1 MKKRLQQMEQET
13 FSMQG
18 NPKEA
23 AGPQNPEKPAV
34 TPAQNTTNGTPVD
47 PNHAPATEA
56 GAPAPPNPPVDDGT
70 SESDARSIYV
80 GNVSCVRTFHFHFF
94 FFYCEWCL
102 FLIRSRI
109 ANMNCHLCQY
119 LSWAEHHEPV
129 LQCQVD
135 YKATG
140 EELNQFFK
148 ECGTINRVT
157 IMCHKATG
165 QPKGFAYIEFKER
178 ESVQNALVL
187 NEALF
192 LGRPIKV
199 VEKRTNIPALHRG
212 GYRGRVARYVRG
224 WRGSHGRRPRG
235 RGRGRGRWAP
245 Y

>member
-1 MKKRLQQMEQET
+1 M
-13 FSMQG
+13 
-18 NPKEA
+18 
-23 AGPQNPEKPAV
+23 
-34 TPAQNTTNGTPVD
+34 
-47 PNHAPATEA
+47 
-56 GAPAPPNPPVDDGT
+56 
-70 SESDARSIYV
+70 
-80 GNVSCVRTFHFHFF
+80 
-94 FFYCEWCL
+94 
-102 FLIRSRI
+102 
-109 ANMNCHLCQY
+109 
-119 LSWAEHHEPV
+119 
-129 LQCQVD
+129 D

-224 WRGSHGRRPRG
+224 WRGLHGRRPRG